1 MNDTC
6 NTNESLATPAVYM
19 AERPE
24 GYDITF
30 EIPGA
35 GKGDVDLHVDG
46 RTLRLRTTKKPAEK
60 PAGFREAVREFD
72 PDANFAVT
80 VETRTSR
87 SRSTCPSWR
96 TPLRRRRRSRTA
108 SCASPSRS
116 ARRTSP
122 AASRSGSRR
131 PCAPR
136 RGGVA
141 HPATAA
147 SSTAS
152 GCAAE
157 GCVVDSAA

>member
-60 PAGFREAVREFD
+60 PAGFRELRGHGRPARAGGSLHGEGDGRERH
-72 PDANFAVT
+72 PA
-80 VETRTSR
+80 
-87 SRSTCPSWR
+87 
-96 TPLRRRRRSRTA
+96 RRRRKAPGEPAPPHRDRLGFDRPDSTA
-108 SCASPSRS
+108 RCVRN
-116 ARRTSP
+116 
-122 AASRSGSRR
+122 
-131 PCAPR
+131 APR
-136 RGGVA
+136 RRHV
-141 HPATAA
+141 
-147 SSTAS
+147 SIFKLII
-152 GCAAE
+152 CR
-157 GCVVDSAA
+157 